1 MKRWISCVF
10 LSMLLFSNYINA
22 SDVKNIICSIKL
34 STSIKNISPLE
45 LSAPSKIKIIFN
57 ENTNNL
63 IDYIWDEKS
72 IIEDFELISN
82 NVNSQFIEIRR
93 KGFNKSLSDKDIR
106 NGIFFKFNLS
116 NFEANLNKQFI
127 RPVNYQCS

>member
-10 LSMLLFSNYINA
+10 LSMLLFSNYITANE
-22 SDVKNIICSIKL
+22 VKNIICSIKL

-63 IDYIWDEKS
+63 IDYIWDENS

-93 KGFNKSLSDKDIR
+93 KGFKKSLS
-106 NGIFFKFNLS
+106 
-116 NFEANLNKQFI
+116 
-127 RPVNYQCS
+127 CSKI

>member
-10 LSMLLFSNYINA
+10 LSMLLFSNYITANE
-22 SDVKNIICSIKL
+22 VKNIICSIKL

-63 IDYIWDEKS
+63 IDYIWDENS

-93 KGFNKSLSDKDIR
+93 KGFKKSLSDKDIR

>member
-1 MKRWISCVF
+1 
-10 LSMLLFSNYINA
+10 MLLFSNYITA

-63 IDYIWDEKS
+63 IDYIWDEIS

-127 RPVNYQCS
+127 RPVNYQCF

>member
-1 MKRWISCVF
+1 MKKLISCVF
-10 LSMLLFSNYINA
+10 LSMLLFSNYSTA
-22 SDVKNIICSIKL
+22 SHVKNIICSIKL

-45 LSAPSKIKIIFN
+45 LSAPSKIKIIYN

-93 KGFNKSLSDKDIR
+93 KGFKKSLSDKDIR

>member
-10 LSMLLFSNYINA
+10 LSMLLFSNYITANE
-22 SDVKNIICSIKL
+22 VKNIICSIKL

-93 KGFNKSLSDKDIR
+93 KGFNKTLSDKDIR

>member
-10 LSMLLFSNYINA
+10 LSMLLFSNYITANE
-22 SDVKNIICSIKL
+22 VKNIICSIKL

-45 LSAPSKIKIIFN
+45 ISAPSKIKIIYN

-63 IDYIWDEKS
+63 IDYIWDENS

-82 NVNSQFIEIRR
+82 NINSQFIEIRR
-93 KGFNKSLSDKDIR
+93 KGFNKTLSDKDIR

>member
-22 SDVKNIICSIKL
+22 SEVKNIICSVKL

-63 IDYIWDEKS
+63 IDYIWDENS

>member
-10 LSMLLFSNYINA
+10 LSMLLFSNYITA

-63 IDYIWDEKS
+63 IDYIWDENS

-93 KGFNKSLSDKDIR
+93 KGFKKSLSDKDIR

>member
-1 MKRWISCVF
+1 
-10 LSMLLFSNYINA
+10 MLLFSNYITA

-57 ENTNNL
+57 ENNNNL

>member
-10 LSMLLFSNYINA
+10 LSMLLFSNYITA

-63 IDYIWDEKS
+63 IDYIWDENS

>member
-10 LSMLLFSNYINA
+10 LSMLLFSNYITANE
-22 SDVKNIICSIKL
+22 VKNIICSIKL

-63 IDYIWDEKS
+63 IDYIWDENS

-127 RPVNYQCS
+127 RPINYQCS

>member
-10 LSMLLFSNYINA
+10 LSMLLFSNYITA

-93 KGFNKSLSDKDIR
+93 KGFKKSLSDKDIR

>member
-1 MKRWISCVF
+1 MKTWISCVF
-10 LSMLLFSNYINA
+10 LSMLLFSNYITA

-63 IDYIWDEKS
+63 IDYIWDENS

-93 KGFNKSLSDKDIR
+93 KGFKKSLSDKDIR

>member
-1 MKRWISCVF
+1 
-10 LSMLLFSNYINA
+10 MLLFSNYITA

-63 IDYIWDEKS
+63 IDYIWDEIS

>member
-1 MKRWISCVF
+1 MRISVSFIFILF
-10 LSMLLFSNYINA
+10 LLISNYCFSQQIKNFHCDIN
-22 SDVKNIICSIKL
+22 L

-45 LSAPSKIKIIFN
+45 MSAPPVIKIIYN
-57 ENTNNL
+57 SKTNNL
-63 IDYIWDEKS
+63 IDYIWNEKS
-72 IIEDFELISN
+72 VIEDFELISN

>member
-10 LSMLLFSNYINA
+10 LSMLLFSNYITANE
-22 SDVKNIICSIKL
+22 VKNIICSIKL

-93 KGFNKSLSDKDIR
+93 KGFKKSLSDKDIR

>member
-10 LSMLLFSNYINA
+10 LSMLLFSNYITANE
-22 SDVKNIICSIKL
+22 VKNIICSIKL

-63 IDYIWDEKS
+63 IDYIWDENS

-82 NVNSQFIEIRR
+82 NINSQFIEIRR
-93 KGFNKSLSDKDIR
+93 KGFNKTLSDKDIR

>member
-10 LSMLLFSNYINA
+10 LSMLLFSNYITA
-22 SDVKNIICSIKL
+22 SDVKNITCSIKL

-63 IDYIWDEKS
+63 IDYIWDENS

-93 KGFNKSLSDKDIR
+93 KGFKKSLSDKDIR

-127 RPVNYQCS
+127 RPVNYQCY

>member
-10 LSMLLFSNYINA
+10 LSMLLFSNYITANE
-22 SDVKNIICSIKL
+22 VKNIICSIKL

-127 RPVNYQCS
+127 RPVNYQCY

>member
-10 LSMLLFSNYINA
+10 LSMLLFSNYITANE
-22 SDVKNIICSIKL
+22 VKNIICSIKL

-57 ENTNNL
+57 ENNNNL

-93 KGFNKSLSDKDIR
+93 KGFKKSLSDKDIR

>member
-10 LSMLLFSNYINA
+10 LSMLLFSNYITANE
-22 SDVKNIICSIKL
+22 VKNIICSIKL

-63 IDYIWDEKS
+63 IDYIWDDNS

-93 KGFNKSLSDKDIR
+93 KGFKKSLSDKDIR

-127 RPVNYQCS
+127 RPVNYQCY

>member
-1 MKRWISCVF
+1 MYIYKSFVILIV
-10 LSMLLFSNYINA
+10 LLISNYVYGNQI
-22 SDVKNIICSIKL
+22 KNFNCNIHL

-45 LSAPSKIKIIFN
+45 ISAPSTIKIIYN
-57 ENTNNL
+57 ENSNNL

-82 NVNSQFIEIRR
+82 NINSQFIEIRR
-93 KGFNKSLSDKDIR
+93 KGFNKTLSDKDIR
-106 NGIFFKFNLS
+106 NGIFFKLNLN
-116 NFEANLNKQFI
+116 NFDANLNKQFI

>member
-10 LSMLLFSNYINA
+10 LYMLLFSNYITA

-57 ENTNNL
+57 ENNNNL

>member
-1 MKRWISCVF
+1 
-10 LSMLLFSNYINA
+10 MLLFSNYITANE
-22 SDVKNIICSIKL
+22 VKNIICSIKL

-63 IDYIWDEKS
+63 IDYIWDENS

>member
-10 LSMLLFSNYINA
+10 LSMLLFSNYITANE
-22 SDVKNIICSIKL
+22 VKNIICSIKL

>member
-1 MKRWISCVF
+1 
-10 LSMLLFSNYINA
+10 MLLFSNYITA

>member
-10 LSMLLFSNYINA
+10 LSMLLFSNYSTA
-22 SDVKNIICSIKL
+22 SHVKNIICSIKL

-45 LSAPSKIKIIFN
+45 ISAPSKIKIIFN

-63 IDYIWDEKS
+63 IDYIWDENS

>member
-10 LSMLLFSNYINA
+10 LSMLLFSNYITAN
-22 SDVKNIICSIKL
+22 DVKNIICSIKL

-63 IDYIWDEKS
+63 IDYIWDENS

-93 KGFNKSLSDKDIR
+93 KGFKKSLSDKDIR

>member
-10 LSMLLFSNYINA
+10 LSMLLFSNYITANE
-22 SDVKNIICSIKL
+22 VKNIICSIKL

-63 IDYIWDEKS
+63 IDYIWDENS

-93 KGFNKSLSDKDIR
+93 KGFNKTLSDKDIR

>member
-1 MKRWISCVF
+1 
-10 LSMLLFSNYINA
+10 MLLFSNYINA
-22 SDVKNIICSIKL
+22 SDVKNIICGIKL

-63 IDYIWDEKS
+63 IDYIWDENS